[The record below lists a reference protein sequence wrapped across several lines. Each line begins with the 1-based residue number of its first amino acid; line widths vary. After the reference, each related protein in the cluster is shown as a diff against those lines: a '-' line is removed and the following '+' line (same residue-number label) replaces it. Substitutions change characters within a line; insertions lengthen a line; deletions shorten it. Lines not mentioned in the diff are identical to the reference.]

1 MNNQKHIFTIVINNI
16 LNFLTKPLRSSKS
29 RSSKLLIRARS
40 LSKSPRSSLS
50 LRSSKSTRSPPQQPR
65 TRQSTKSSP
74 RRPYKNEDIK
84 DKRLLGGKK
93 LNKKVKNIN
102 GEFPLTATK
111 AYKFAQGLF
120 YNDKQI
126 LEIESNEKKRYEEW
140 LDNYNNKKIKPLKV
154 GDIVKLDNGIEAR
167 LVGRLINPLPI
178 KAYMTEGTWFFI
190 NIHSKTKELIEYH
203 ESELTLH
210 KEFDYNDKNSI
221 LEFQIEFKNEVMAKH
236 RKIIKENN
244 NILNKK
250 NGGEIKP
257 PPRPSL
263 TTPATPGVEPP
274 PRKNPQAPPRPSLTT
289 PATPDVE
296 PPPRKNPQA
305 PPRPSLTT
313 PATPGVE
320 PPPRKNPQAPP
331 RPSLTTPA
339 TPDVEPPPRKN
350 PQAPPRPSLTTPA
363 TPGVEPPPRKNP
375 QAPPRPSL
383 TTPATPDVEPPP
395 RKNPQAPPRPSL
407 TTPATPGVEPPPR
420 SPQAPSRPSLT
431 TPATPGVKAAPKSP
445 EPPPRKSVVGP
456 GNSHRK
462 KFIILKSTLRT
473 WDDFDDKGKRRMN
486 ISKVVTN
493 IKTALTRA
501 KEPEKKTKKHRMYAP
516 NEFEEAQQLKQQKA
530 RRAGLSVVPAADL
543 SATSCKDFP
552 GDNKGTPQSKGK
564 IHLGLKW
571 KIVYIGEQIFNK
583 NYADSFA
590 NTVFPSNDRITSEKF
605 NCLINKGLMLNSE
618 NIKRNDI
625 IYFNTGEPGYGWQPK
640 ERIEGFNNTR
650 MEIGLPRD
658 VKDTNWI
665 FVWIDDNNKELI
677 DTQQ

>member
-257 PPRPSL
+257 
-263 TTPATPGVEPP
+263 
-274 PRKNPQAPPRPSLTT
+274 
-289 PATPDVE
+289 
-296 PPPRKNPQA
+296 
-305 PPRPSLTT
+305 
-313 PATPGVE
+313 
-320 PPPRKNPQAPP
+320 
-331 RPSLTTPA
+331 
-339 TPDVEPPPRKN
+339 
-350 PQAPPRPSLTTPA
+350 PPRPSLTTPA